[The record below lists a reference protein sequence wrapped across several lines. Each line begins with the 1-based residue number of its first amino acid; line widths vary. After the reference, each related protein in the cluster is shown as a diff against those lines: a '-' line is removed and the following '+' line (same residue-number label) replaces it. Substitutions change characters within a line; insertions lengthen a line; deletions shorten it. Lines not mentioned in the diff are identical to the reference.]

1 MTATEALF
9 PTLLYRAPLGG
20 AGVTKLL
27 GELAR
32 AIRQL
37 AVDDT
42 AGRRWC
48 LENGYRGYTSYA
60 SLDDLAWRDP
70 AFCDLERRL
79 DAHVA
84 AFARSLAFDLAGRR
98 LQRDS
103 LWVNLLKPDGAHA
116 GHIHPGSAVSG
127 TLYVD
132 VPKSAGAIRFEDPR
146 LPLMMATPAVRP
158 TAPRARQ
165 RFVSVAPR
173 AGDVLLWESWL
184 RHEVTAGRART
195 PRLSVSFNYR

>member
-1 MTATEALF
+1 MAAVETLF

-20 AGVTKLL
+20 PGIAKHL

-37 AVDDT
+37 AADDT

-48 LENGYRGYTSYA
+48 AKEGYRGYTSYA

-70 AFCDLERRL
+70 VFAELEQRL
-79 DAHVA
+79 DGHVG
-84 AFARSLAFDLAGRR
+84 AFARAAGFNLGGRSLN
-98 LQRDS
+98 RDS
-103 LWVNLLKPDGAHA
+103 LWANLLRPGGTHS
-116 GHIHPGSAVSG
+116 GHIHPGSVVSG
-127 TLYVD
+127 TVYVE
-132 VPKSAGAIRFEDPR
+132 VPKGAGAIRFEDPR
-146 LPLMMATPAVRP
+146 LPLMMAAPAVRA

-184 RHEVTAGRART
+184 RHEVTAGRARA